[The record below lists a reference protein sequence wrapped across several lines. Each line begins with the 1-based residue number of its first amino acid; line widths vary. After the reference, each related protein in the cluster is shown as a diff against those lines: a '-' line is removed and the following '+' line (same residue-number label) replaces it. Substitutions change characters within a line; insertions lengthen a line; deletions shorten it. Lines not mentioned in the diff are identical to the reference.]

1 MSQKI
6 GNYTLGLEI
15 SGGGFG
21 TCYEAWDDK
30 NNSVCIKKIKINS
43 DKDIKSIENEIE
55 ILKKMKSKH
64 SVEFINGIKENNYYY
79 IIMELC
85 DGDLNKLLTMKKG
98 NLDIITIIKIVIQIN
113 EAFKLMRNNKI
124 EHRDLKPENILIKFK
139 NEEKDFDIKLTDYGL
154 AKYYENSNS
163 KFSKQVGTPYY
174 IAPEVYNNKGNSKSD
189 LWSIG
194 IILFYLYFN
203 QLPFNDFDDYYNL
216 NRQVNLKKTNND
228 LLDDLLSKL
237 IVKAPEKRINWDYYF
252 IHPFNTQQIIEIYVN
267 IEIDNTKCKIIDNQY
282 FKIEQLTNKTFYVD
296 DFLC

>member
-85 DGDLNKLLTMKKG
+85 EGDLN
-98 NLDIITIIKIVIQIN
+98 
-113 EAFKLMRNNKI
+113 
-124 EHRDLKPENILIKFK
+124 
-139 NEEKDFDIKLTDYGL
+139 
-154 AKYYENSNS
+154 
-163 KFSKQVGTPYY
+163 
-174 IAPEVYNNKGNSKSD
+174 
-189 LWSIG
+189 
-194 IILFYLYFN
+194 YF
-203 QLPFNDFDDYYNL
+203 
-216 NRQVNLKKTNND
+216 LKK
-228 LLDDLLSKL
+228 KM
-237 IVKAPEKRINWDYYF
+237 
-252 IHPFNTQQIIEIYVN
+252 EI
-267 IEIDNTKCKIIDNQY
+267 
-282 FKIEQLTNKTFYVD
+282 
-296 DFLC
+296 

>member
-98 NLDIITIIKIVIQIN
+98 NLDIITIIKIMIQIN
-113 EAFKLMRNNKI
+113 EAFKLMRNKKI
-124 EHRDLKPENILIKFK
+124 EHRDLKPDNILIKFK
-139 NEEKDFDIKLTDYGL
+139 NDEKDFDIKLTDYGL
-154 AKYYENSNS
+154 AKYYENNNS
-163 KFSKQVGTPYY
+163 KYSRQIGTLYY
-174 IAPEVYNNKGNSKSD
+174 TAPEVYKNEGNSKSD

-203 QLPFNDFDDYYNL
+203 QLPFNDFYNWIDL
-216 NRQVNLKKTNND
+216 NKLLTMKKGNLDIITIIKIMIQINEAF
-228 LLDDLLSKL
+228 KL
-237 IVKAPEKRINWDYYF
+237 MRNK
-252 IHPFNTQQIIEIYVN
+252 
-267 IEIDNTKCKIIDNQY
+267 
-282 FKIEQLTNKTFYVD
+282 KIEHRDLKPKIF
-296 DFLC
+296 